1 LRKADKDLT
10 EHGDTKDPALCF
22 RSSISNPI
30 TQEEKSRG
38 DYDGRLGASL
48 IEGEYDDPN
57 QDMVNRAT
65 LLIA

>member
-1 LRKADKDLT
+1 
-10 EHGDTKDPALCF
+10 LCF